1 MTLADSHPPCARLC
15 LGITHLRR
23 CWRRDGWAHVGIF
36 PARFPHCQAPGGAHA
51 EGKEGKGEGGVSP
64 GKAAPA
70 PPPPTRAV
78 TITCFWGVGDGYKV
92 PSIQG
97 CADGVSS
104 LAQRCLSGPRN
115 LCPDPGSMARVRAA
129 WRKYGLFSVP
139 CGTHPRLT
147 SPRRPT
153 MMRAQ
158 TGWKAPV
165 PHASRWVRLWGCSTR
180 TKLAHSI

>member
-1 MTLADSHPPCARLC
+1 MPVCAWASPTYEGAGEGTAGLMWASSPPAFHTARLQVEHMLRERKGREREGCHLGKQHQPHPP
-15 LGITHLRR
+15 
-23 CWRRDGWAHVGIF
+23 
-36 PARFPHCQAPGGAHA
+36 
-51 EGKEGKGEGGVSP
+51 
-64 GKAAPA
+64 
-70 PPPPTRAV
+70 RAV

-115 LCPDPGSMARVRAA
+115 LCPDPGSMGRVRAA